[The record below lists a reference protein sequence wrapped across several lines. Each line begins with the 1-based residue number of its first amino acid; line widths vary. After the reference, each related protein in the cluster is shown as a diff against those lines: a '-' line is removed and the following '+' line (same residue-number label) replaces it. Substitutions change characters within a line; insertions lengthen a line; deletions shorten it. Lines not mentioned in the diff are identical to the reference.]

1 MGTARAYTVRGYRNT
16 GYSSGIIGEVEF
28 DRPFSKEVLED
39 LYPDNDPDVIDF
51 DRIDANTVYLLR
63 TTYNKSSIKLKWQGT
78 QKDRIFQVDY
88 LRIKAENGGD
98 EAECTYFFVDQ
109 TRTQILGN
117 NTFELFITVDEFT
130 TADASQTVEMNG
142 IIEARH
148 IDKETEVELNPYPI
162 GFTPL
167 DPMESTVAFVNFEGG
182 DGYTV
187 VGGIPQTSGVKR
199 YATVYCDL
207 GELLAATPAVKPLPV
222 SANSLT
228 VKIEGAGGDDVVFR
242 IDGMVLV
249 DTDNGSVKSALNK
262 LREMGNEGM
271 IGPTFAFPNQFLR
284 NAPLTYTSNGVD
296 LIYEIHGGACTFTV
310 DGMDAIPSYSG
321 IYDELE
327 NYKAGYH
334 FVIYTLMSPA
344 SGESKTYTLY
354 EISEGAT
361 TQNADE
367 LSTAK
372 MTWIASGVPIANGS
386 AYWRPAGLTQIT
398 PVEGYDSRVI
408 YLEAVR
414 GSDWNDFGLSLSGR
428 ANETLLAY
436 QLQAA
441 QQKRQLTDDQA
452 KAQLELSKANISL
465 ARMQS
470 AIGMGTGI
478 ANIITSIGKGGIVG
492 GIAAGVSEFAR
503 RSGELGVGWDGG
515 LTLVGNQFDRLE
527 AQAQRQYD
535 LAKKANELGLQAV
548 QVADDYSKRNAA
560 LAILPPTGLDMN
572 RVNGSSLL
580 VIRQAPSVA
589 DVIRCDMYL
598 KWKGTPVHEVY
609 TGKLKEHPALLTVGQ
624 DFSYVKLGMCTIA
637 LPEEPSGWANSLA
650 WKRKI
655 HTELQTGGRLWKIKR
670 LQYTWDVPIPADDG
684 YVPGGSGPR
693 IFYQSLIAEGTP
705 TTTHLKVQLSEDIPL
720 EDIGFTVSGAS
731 YTDITKTG
739 YGEYLIK
746 LVKQSFSDRTS
757 VSVSVSVDGY
767 AVIPKSRSV
776 SVVKE
781 WQPSK
786 IGGEV
791 EWKSAETPPW
801 ELGLE
806 LVASNEVAVDK
817 HYLLWQLSNN
827 FIITYVEKDKHM
839 FYAAINSLAM
849 DEPDVRPGIAII
861 GGRVYLVHSG
871 GTGTVYRVDVL
882 TGEQDTLTRILG
894 SGPSTKEVGNVGY
907 GNFLVE
913 YYNGVAGRVHRYF
926 PNSVRSRS
934 GESLYG
940 ARPWRY
946 PFNYLVKRIN
956 PYTSPGSND
965 VYNWRSYIAL
975 DEDITQEAGGWH
987 GQSWAV
993 APYTPLEVLC
1003 PANPQ
1008 NTAGEFVA
1016 SWRGYYVVDG
1026 GYSEVSGLLKL
1037 KPDTDGVTVV
1047 DSSIQLG
1054 GAVYPQG
1061 MYINRGGQWYYR
1073 YLDGEEREVEEVLP
1087 PMMNQN
1093 YVLPYWTDGIKV
1105 YRILG

>member
-16 GYSSGIIGEVEF
+16 GYSAGVIGEVEF
-28 DRPFSKEVLED
+28 DRPFSKEVLEE
-39 LYPDNDPDVIDF
+39 LYPDGDPDVIDF
-51 DRIDANTVYLLR
+51 DRIDANTTYLLR
-63 TTYNKSSIKLKWQGT
+63 TTYNKSSIKLKWEGT
-78 QKDRIFQVDY
+78 QKDKIFQVDY

-109 TRTQILGN
+109 TMTQILSN
-117 NTFELFITVDEFT
+117 DTYELFITVDEFT
-130 TADASQTVEMNG
+130 TANASQTVEMNG

-162 GFTPL
+162 DFTPL
-167 DPMESTVAFVNFEGG
+167 DPMESTVAFVNFESG

-249 DTDNGSVKSALNK
+249 DTDNGSVKAALNK

-271 IGPTFAFPNQFLR
+271 IGPTFAFPQQFLR

-296 LIYEIHGGACTFTV
+296 LIYEIQGGACTFTV
-310 DGMDAIPSYSG
+310 DGMDAIPSYGG
-321 IYDELE
+321 IYEDLE
-327 NYKAGYH
+327 NFKAGYH

-354 EISEGAT
+354 EIIEGAT
-361 TQNADE
+361 SQTADD
-367 LSTAK
+367 LHTAK
-372 MTWIASGVPIANGS
+372 MRWIASGVPIANGA

-414 GSDWNDFGLSLSGR
+414 GTDWNDFGLSLSGR
-428 ANETLLAY
+428 ANEELLAY

-441 QQKRQLTDDQA
+441 EKKRRIADDQA
-452 KAQLELSKANISL
+452 DAQLQLSKANISL

-470 AIGMGTGI
+470 AIGIGTGL
-478 ANIITSIGKGGIVG
+478 ANIISSIAKGGLAGGIV
-492 GIAAGVSEFAR
+492 AGVKEFAK
-503 RSGELGVGWDGG
+503 RSSELGVAWDEGG
-515 LTLVGNQFDRLE
+515 ITLLGNEFKRLE
-527 AQAQRQYD
+527 KQAQRQYD
-535 LAKKANELGLQAV
+535 LAIEANELGLKAV
-548 QVADDYSKRNAA
+548 QVADEYSKRNSS
-560 LAILPPTGLDMN
+560 LAVLPPTGLDMN

-589 DVIRCDMYL
+589 DVIRCDKIL

-609 TGKLKEHPALLTVGQ
+609 TGKLKDHPALLTVGQ

-684 YVPGGSGPR
+684 YVSGGSGPR

-720 EDIGFTVSGAS
+720 EDINFTVSGAS

-739 YGEYLIK
+739 YGEYLIE

-757 VSVSVSVDGY
+757 VSVSVNVDGY
-767 AVIPKSRSV
+767 AAIPKSRSV

-781 WQPSK
+781 WAPSK
-786 IGGEV
+786 LGMEV
-791 EWKSAETPPW
+791 EWLSAETAPW
-801 ELGLE
+801 ILGFE
-806 LVASNEVAVDK
+806 LVASNEVSVEK
-817 HYLLWQLSNN
+817 HYLLWKESNN
-827 FIITYVEKDKHM
+827 FIITLVERDKHM
-839 FYAAINSLAM
+839 FVKAIEGLVL
-849 DEPDVRPGIAII
+849 DEPDERQGLAII
-861 GGRVYLVHSG
+861 GGELKLVHSG
-871 GTGTVYRVDVL
+871 GTSAVNIVDVM
-882 TGEQDTLTRILG
+882 TGVQTTVLRISSGSYG
-894 SGPSTKEVGNVGY
+894 SGKAVGYVGY
-907 GNFLVE
+907 GNFLGAYSDGQAVS
-913 YYNGVAGRVHRYF
+913 VHRYF
-926 PNSVRSRS
+926 PNSVRSRFEIFYS
-934 GESLYG
+934 
-940 ARPWRY
+940 ARPYRY
-946 PFNYLVKRIN
+946 PF
-956 PYTSPGSND
+956 
-965 VYNWRSYIAL
+965 VYWKGNFIAGPVYSVSWWEEVLAL
-975 DEDITQEAGGWH
+975 DEDTSGDPVRIHNSLDKNTCE
-987 GQSWAV
+987 
-993 APYTPLEVLC
+993 P
-1003 PANPQ
+1003 NPQ
-1008 NTAGEFVA
+1008 STEGVFYGNWGNEGFALRKIIA
-1016 SWRGYYVVDG
+1016 SYA
-1026 GYSEVSGLLKL
+1026 
-1037 KPDTDGVTVV
+1037 TVI
-1047 DSSIQLG
+1047 DDEIQLG
-1054 GAVYPQG
+1054 GAVYPRG
-1061 MYINRGGQWYYR
+1061 LYINRAGEWYFR
-1073 YLDGEEREVEEVLP
+1073 YADGSEVLVP
-1087 PMMNQN
+1087 EVLAPMMQIS

>member
-16 GYSSGIIGEVEF
+16 GYSAGVIGEVEF
-28 DRPFSKEVLED
+28 DRPFSKEVLEE
-39 LYPDNDPDVIDF
+39 LYPDGDPDVIDF

-63 TTYNKSSIKLKWQGT
+63 TTYNKSSIRLKWKGT
-78 QKDRIFQVDY
+78 QKDKIFQVDY

-98 EAECTYFFVDQ
+98 DAECTYFFVDQ
-109 TRTQILGN
+109 SMTRILGN
-117 NTFELFITVDEFT
+117 STYELFISVDEFT
-130 TADASQTVEMNG
+130 TANASQTVEMNG

-148 IDKETEVELNPYPI
+148 IDKETEVELNSYPI
-162 GFTPL
+162 DFTPL
-167 DPMESTVAFVNFEGG
+167 DPMESTVAFVNFESG

-228 VKIEGAGGDDVVFR
+228 VKIEGAGGDDVVFK

-249 DTDNGSVKSALNK
+249 DTDNGSVKAALNK

-271 IGPTFAFPNQFLR
+271 IGPTFAFPQQFLR
-284 NAPLTYTSNGVD
+284 NAPLTYTSHGVD
-296 LIYEIHGGACTFTV
+296 LIYEIHGGACTFTI
-310 DGMDAIPSYSG
+310 DGMQVIPSYGG
-321 IYDELE
+321 IYDKLE
-327 NYKAGYH
+327 NLKAGYH
-334 FVIYTLMSPA
+334 FVTYTIMSPA

-354 EISEGAT
+354 EIIEGAT
-361 TQNADE
+361 SQNAGE
-367 LSTAK
+367 LHTAAMK
-372 MTWIASGVPIANGS
+372 WIASGVPIANGA

-428 ANETLLAY
+428 ANEALLAY

-452 KAQLELSKANISL
+452 TAQLELSKANISL

-470 AIGMGTGI
+470 AIGMSTGI
-478 ANIITSIGKGGIVG
+478 ANIITSIGKGGILG
-492 GIAAGVSEFAR
+492 GIAAGVNEFAK
-503 RSGELGVGWDGG
+503 RSSELGVAWGDEGIKLIG
-515 LTLVGNQFDRLE
+515 DEFTRLE
-527 AQAQRQYD
+527 KQAQRQYD
-535 LAKKANELGLQAV
+535 LAIKANELGLEAV
-548 QVADDYSKRNAA
+548 QVADDYSKRNSA
-560 LAILPPTGLDMN
+560 LAVLPPTGLDMN
-572 RVNGSSLL
+572 RVNGASLL

-589 DVIRCDMYL
+589 DVIRCDKIL

-609 TGKLKEHPALLTVGQ
+609 TGKLKEHPVLLNVGQ
-624 DFSYVKLGMCTIA
+624 DFAYVKLGMCTIT
-637 LPEEPSGWANSLA
+637 LPEEPSGWANSLS

-705 TTTHLKVQLSEDIPL
+705 TTTHLKVQVSEDIPL
-720 EDIGFTVSGAS
+720 EDIEFTVSGAS

-757 VSVSVSVDGY
+757 VSVSVAVEGY

-786 IGGEV
+786 IGGAV
-791 EWKSAETPPW
+791 KWTSAETPPW

-806 LVASNEVAVDK
+806 LVASNEVAIDK

-871 GTGTVYRVDVL
+871 GKGSVYRVDVL
-882 TGEQDTLTRILG
+882 TGVQDTLTRILG
-894 SGPSTKEVGNVGY
+894 RGSATKEVGNVGY
-907 GNFLVE
+907 GNFLVK
-913 YYNGVAGRVHRYF
+913 YNSSGTAVSVHRYF
-926 PNSVRSRS
+926 PNSVRTRVQIFYS
-934 GESLYG
+934 
-940 ARPWRY
+940 ARPFRY
-946 PFNYLVKRIN
+946 PFTYLSV
-956 PYTSPGSND
+956 GSMDQPVGIPLWWVN
-965 VYNWRSYIAL
+965 NLAL
-975 DEDITQEAGGWH
+975 DEDLDGENPVRINGTSGFIGVSH
-987 GQSWAV
+987 
-993 APYTPLEVLC
+993 PTYLEDN
-1003 PANPQ
+1003 NPP
-1008 NTAGEFVA
+1008 NPMNMLLEFYGNWNENGFA
-1016 SWRGYYVVDG
+1016 LNRLDGDRYYKVD
-1026 GYSEVSGLLKL
+1026 
-1037 KPDTDGVTVV
+1037 
-1047 DSSIQLG
+1047 DSISLG

-1061 MYINRGGQWYYR
+1061 MYLNRGGQWFYR
-1073 YLDGEEREVEEVLP
+1073 YLDGEEREVEEVLS

>member
-16 GYSSGIIGEVEF
+16 GYSAGVIGEVEF
-28 DRPFSKEVLED
+28 DRPFSKEVLEE
-39 LYPDNDPDVIDF
+39 LYPDGDPDVIDF
-51 DRIDANTVYLLR
+51 DRIDANTAYLLR
-63 TTYNKSSIKLKWQGT
+63 TTYNKSSIKLKWEGT

-109 TRTQILGN
+109 TMTRILGN
-117 NTFELFITVDEFT
+117 STYELFITVDEFT
-130 TADASQTVEMNG
+130 TANASQTVEMNG

-162 GFTPL
+162 DFTPL
-167 DPMESTVAFVNFEGG
+167 DPMESTVAFVNFESG

-249 DTDNGSVKSALNK
+249 DTDNGSVKAALNK

-271 IGPTFAFPNQFLR
+271 IGPTFAFPQQFLR

-296 LIYEIHGGACTFTV
+296 LIYEIHGGACTFTI
-310 DGMDAIPSYSG
+310 DGMEVIPSYGG
-321 IYDELE
+321 IYDKLE
-327 NYKAGYH
+327 NLKAGYH
-334 FVIYTLMSPA
+334 FVTYTIMSPT

-354 EISEGAT
+354 EIIEGAT
-361 TQNADE
+361 SQNANE
-367 LSTAK
+367 LHTAAMK
-372 MTWIASGVPIANGS
+372 WIASGVPIASGA

-414 GSDWNDFGLSLSGR
+414 GTDWNDFGLSLSGR
-428 ANETLLAY
+428 ANEELLAY

-441 QQKRQLTDDQA
+441 EKKRRLTDDQA
-452 KAQLELSKANISL
+452 YAQLQLSKANISL

-470 AIGMGTGI
+470 AIGIGTGL
-478 ANIITSIGKGGIVG
+478 ANVISSITKGGLAGGIV
-492 GIAAGVSEFAR
+492 AGVNEFAK
-503 RSGELGVGWDGG
+503 RSSELGVGWDEGG
-515 LTLVGNQFDRLE
+515 ITLLGNEFKRLE
-527 AQAQRQYD
+527 KQAQRQYD
-535 LAKKANELGLQAV
+535 LAIEANELGLKAV
-548 QVADDYSKRNAA
+548 QVADEYSKRNSS
-560 LAILPPTGLDMN
+560 LAVLPPTGLDMN

-589 DVIRCDMYL
+589 DVIRCDKIL

-609 TGKLKEHPALLTVGQ
+609 TGKLNEHPALLTVGQ

-720 EDIGFTVSGAS
+720 EDINFTVSGAS

-739 YGEYLIK
+739 YGEYLIE

-757 VSVSVSVDGY
+757 VSVSVNVDGY

-781 WQPSK
+781 WAPSK
-786 IGGEV
+786 LGMEV
-791 EWKSAETPPW
+791 EWLSAETAPW
-801 ELGLE
+801 ILGFE
-806 LVASNEVAVDK
+806 LVASNEVSVEK
-817 HYLLWQLSNN
+817 HYLLWKESNN
-827 FIITYVEKDKHM
+827 FIITLVERDKHM
-839 FYAAINSLAM
+839 FVKAIEGLVL
-849 DEPDVRPGIAII
+849 DEPYVKQGLAVI
-861 GGRVYLVHSG
+861 GGELKLVHSG
-871 GTGTVYRVDVL
+871 GTSAVNIVDVM
-882 TGEQDTLTRILG
+882 TGVQTTVLRISSVG
-894 SGPSTKEVGNVGY
+894 SYGGKAVGYVGY
-907 GNFLVE
+907 GNFLGAYDSYGQAVS
-913 YYNGVAGRVHRYF
+913 VHRYF
-926 PNSVRSRS
+926 PNSVRSRFEIFYS
-934 GESLYG
+934 
-940 ARPWRY
+940 ARPYRY
-946 PFNYLVKRIN
+946 PF
-956 PYTSPGSND
+956 
-965 VYNWRSYIAL
+965 VYWKENFIAGPVYSLSWWEEVLAL
-975 DEDITQEAGGWH
+975 DEDTSGDPVEIRNSLPNNDTRE
-987 GQSWAV
+987 
-993 APYTPLEVLC
+993 P
-1003 PANPQ
+1003 NPQ
-1008 NTAGEFVA
+1008 SAEGVFYGNWGNEGFALRKIIAGNA
-1016 SWRGYYVVDG
+1016 
-1026 GYSEVSGLLKL
+1026 
-1037 KPDTDGVTVV
+1037 TVI
-1047 DSSIQLG
+1047 DNEIQLG
-1054 GAVYPQG
+1054 GAVYPRG
-1061 MYINRGGQWYYR
+1061 LYINRAGEWYFR
-1073 YLDGEEREVEEVLP
+1073 YADGSEVLVP
-1087 PMMNQN
+1087 EVLAPMMQKS

>member
-1 MGTARAYTVRGYRNT
+1 MGTARAYTVRGYRST
-16 GYSSGIIGEVEF
+16 GYSAGVIGEVEF
-28 DRPFSKEVLED
+28 DRPFSKEVLEE
-39 LYPDNDPDVIDF
+39 LYPDGDPDVIDF

-63 TTYNKSSIKLKWQGT
+63 TTYNKSSIKLKWKGT
-78 QKDRIFQVDY
+78 QKDKIFQVDY

-98 EAECTYFFVDQ
+98 DAECVYYFVDQ
-109 TRTQILGN
+109 TMTRILGN
-117 NTFELFITVDEFT
+117 NTYELFITVDEFT
-130 TADASQTVEMNG
+130 TANASQTVEMNG

-162 GFTPL
+162 DFTPL
-167 DPMESTVAFVNFEGG
+167 DPMESTVAFVNFESG

-228 VKIEGAGGDDVVFR
+228 VKIEGAGGDDVVFK

-249 DTDNGSVKSALNK
+249 DTDNGSVKAALNK
-262 LREMGNEGM
+262 LREMGNENM
-271 IGPTFAFPNQFLR
+271 IGPTFAFPQQFLR
-284 NAPLTYTSNGVD
+284 NNPLTYTSNGVD
-296 LIYEIHGGACTFTV
+296 LIYEIHGGACTFTI
-310 DGMDAIPSYSG
+310 DGMQVIPSYGG
-321 IYDELE
+321 IYDKLE
-327 NYKAGYH
+327 NLKAGYH
-334 FVIYTLMSPA
+334 FVTYTIMSPA

-354 EISEGAT
+354 EIIEGAT
-361 TQNADE
+361 SQNAGE
-367 LSTAK
+367 LHTAAMK
-372 MTWIASGVPIANGS
+372 WIASGVPIANGA

-414 GSDWNDFGLSLSGR
+414 GADWNDFGLSLSGR
-428 ANETLLAY
+428 ANEELLAY

-452 KAQLELSKANISL
+452 TAQLELSKANISL

-478 ANIITSIGKGGIVG
+478 ANIITSIGKGGILG
-492 GIAAGVSEFAR
+492 GIAAGVNEFAK
-503 RSGELGVGWDGG
+503 RSRELGVAWGDEGIKLIG
-515 LTLVGNQFDRLE
+515 DEFTRLE
-527 AQAQRQYD
+527 KQAQRQYD
-535 LAKKANELGLQAV
+535 LAIKANELGLQAV
-548 QVADDYSKRNAA
+548 QVADNYSKRNAA
-560 LAILPPTGLDMN
+560 LAVLPPTGLDMN
-572 RVNGSSLL
+572 RVNGASLL

-720 EDIGFTVSGAS
+720 EDVSFTVSGAS

-757 VSVSVSVDGY
+757 VSVSVAVEGY

-786 IGGEV
+786 IGGAV
-791 EWKSAETPPW
+791 KWTSAETPPW

-806 LVASNEVAVDK
+806 LVASNEVAIDK

-849 DEPDVRPGIAII
+849 DEPNERPGIAII

-871 GTGTVYRVDVL
+871 GEGSVYRVDVL
-882 TGEQDTLTRILG
+882 TGEQDTLTRISSG
-894 SGPSTKEVGNVGY
+894 SYGSRKAVGYVGY
-907 GNFLVE
+907 GNFLGA
-913 YYNGVAGRVHRYF
+913 YDSNGQAVSVHRYF
-926 PNSVRSRS
+926 PNSVRSRFELFYS
-934 GESLYG
+934 
-940 ARPWRY
+940 ARPYRY
-946 PFNYLVKRIN
+946 PFVYWKGNFFDGPVYS
-956 PYTSPGSND
+956 TSWWEE
-965 VYNWRSYIAL
+965 VLAL
-975 DEDITQEAGGWH
+975 DEDTSGDPVRIDNSLPNKSKCE
-987 GQSWAV
+987 
-993 APYTPLEVLC
+993 P
-1003 PANPQ
+1003 NPQ
-1008 NTAGEFVA
+1008 SSEGVFYGN
-1016 SWRGYYVVDG
+1016 WRNEGFA
-1026 GYSEVSGLLKL
+1026 LRKIIANNA
-1037 KPDTDGVTVV
+1037 TVI
-1047 DSSIQLG
+1047 DDEIQLG
-1054 GAVYPQG
+1054 GAVYPRG
-1061 MYINRGGQWYYR
+1061 LYINRAGEWYFR
-1073 YLDGEEREVEEVLP
+1073 YADGSEVLVP
-1087 PMMNQN
+1087 EVLAPMMQKS
-1093 YVLPYWTDGIKV
+1093 YVLPFWTDGIKV
-1105 YRILG
+1105 YRIVG